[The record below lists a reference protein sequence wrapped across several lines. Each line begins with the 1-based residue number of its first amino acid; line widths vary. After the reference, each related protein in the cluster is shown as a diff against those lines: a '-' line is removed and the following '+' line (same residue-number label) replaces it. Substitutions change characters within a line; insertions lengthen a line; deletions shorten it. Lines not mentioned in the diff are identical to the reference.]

1 MWILKLLQLQLF
13 WRVRFKGT
21 PVACQRSEWVQGLI
35 SQMPLNVVLKA
46 LTSDTREGWL
56 HHFLN
61 FSPHAC
67 ASRFLYPCS
76 NVSLPSKSNEKRAK
90 ALTVNFTSG
99 KKIPRTWLPLP
110 SPTNEEGNAGDWAGV
125 RVPEFYENKEIV
137 SSLEMKTNWVI
148 APCREGSVLKVTVS
162 QLGPFGD

>member
-1 MWILKLLQLQLF
+1 MWIPKLLQLQLF
-13 WRVRFKGT
+13 WTIWFKGT
-21 PVACQRSEWVQGLI
+21 PVACQCSEWVQGFI
-35 SQMPLNVVLKA
+35 SQMILNVILNA
-46 LTSDTREGWL
+46 LTSDICEWWF

-61 FSPHAC
+61 CGPQAR

-110 SPTNEEGNAGDWAGV
+110 SPTNAEGNAGDWAGV
-125 RVPEFYENKEIV
+125 HVLEFYENKEIV
-137 SSLEMKTNWVI
+137 SSLEMKTNWVT
-148 APCREGSVLKVTVS
+148 ARCREGSVLKVTVS
-162 QLGPFGD
+162 QLGLFGD